1 MNDNK
6 VKSLEEIFYQK
17 IMLYDDLLNCF
28 KRERESLMNID
39 MENLWEISKEKEEL
53 GLRIKTMRQ
62 KIISILDLEANQKSF
77 NAAYILDTIPDQ
89 KRPQFQR
96 LHMAII
102 KLKDEIEVLRKENMN
117 FIDDSLRFLDEM
129 IAILTG
135 NGQHKTNYND
145 KCRLDKSAHNML
157 LNREV

>member
-1 MNDNK
+1 MNDNT
-6 VKSLEEIFYQK
+6 VKSLEELFYQK

-157 LNREV
+157 MNREV

>member
-6 VKSLEEIFYQK
+6 VKSLEELFYQK

-39 MENLWEISKEKEEL
+39 MENLWTISEEKEEL
-53 GLRIKTMRQ
+53 GLRIKTVRQ
-62 KIISILDLEANQKSF
+62 EIISISGLEADQKSF

-102 KLKDEIEVLRKENMN
+102 TLKDEIEVLRKENMN

-145 KCRLDKSAHNML
+145 KCRLNKSTHAML

>member
-1 MNDNK
+1 MNDNT
-6 VKSLEEIFYQK
+6 VKSLEELFYQK